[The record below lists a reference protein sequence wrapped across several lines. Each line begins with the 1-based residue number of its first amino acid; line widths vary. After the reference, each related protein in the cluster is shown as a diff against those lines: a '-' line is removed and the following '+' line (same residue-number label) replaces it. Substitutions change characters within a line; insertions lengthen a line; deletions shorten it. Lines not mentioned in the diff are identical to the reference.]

1 MSLPTGN
8 TGETEKYYKYNVLRW
23 INLDEWSTSIEVV
36 MTKDAAAEAVY
47 RRVTEEQ
54 YK

>member
-23 INLDEWSTSIEVV
+23 INLDEWSTSVEVV
-36 MTKDAAAEAVY
+36 MTKDAAADAVY
-47 RRVTEEQ
+47 HWVTEEQ